1 MKDAYFS
8 SLVGRSV
15 QVYKGG
21 PNSNVG
27 RLLDV
32 SGDYLALQKDDGE
45 VIYYKTSHIKSI
57 REDSQI
63 RFNSALNVYDS
74 TKYLKAPTFNELA
87 ANFKDQTVLINGK
100 GPESKVG
107 KLIDVKSDFMILHT
121 KTDGLIFFNEQHI
134 TSISFAGSNNTGTD
148 ENNSGDESSNTS
160 TGEEEAEAE
169 SEAEAKAYAELSK
182 LMEDYNLAS
191 AEKSNELLTNLK
203 YCWIKINRKGPESI
217 EGMLVEANE
226 DHLVLVV
233 DNEIFRIATYHVKNF
248 SVSLEKPE
256 EQTNEQNS
264 GNEQQATNEKNE
276 KNEKNDKNNKNNKNE
291 NKSQEKNGEK
301 AASGQNQA
309 NQAKETQTNDA
320 NERETQEEYLNRMAR
335 RKRQHMKRKN
345 AQQTQA
351 NVQSSQA
358 PEKTVSTNQ
367 AKEQKPRESAPVS
380 NTSNNVK
387 RRKNGKS
394 INPVETFRKKREK

>member
-8 SLVGRSV
+8 SLIGRSV

-63 RFNSALNVYDS
+63 RFNSALNAYDS
-74 TKYLKAPTFNELA
+74 TNFLQAPTFNELA
-87 ANFKDQTVLINGK
+87 ANFKGLTIRINGN

-121 KTDGLIFFNEQHI
+121 KKDGLIFFNEQHI
-134 TSISFAGSNNTGTD
+134 TSLSFVGSNSTGTD
-148 ENNSGDESSNTS
+148 ENESSNAT
-160 TGEEEAEAE
+160 TEEQEAE
-169 SEAEAKAYAELSK
+169 SGAELSN

-191 AEKSNELLTNLK
+191 ADNSKDLLTNLK

-233 DNEIFRIATYHVKNF
+233 DNEIFRIATFHVKNF
-248 SVSLEKPE
+248 SVSLEKPK
-256 EQTNEQNS
+256 EQTNEQNDD
-264 GNEQQATNEKNE
+264 NEQQDT
-276 KNEKNDKNNKNNKNE
+276 NEKNDKNNKNKKND
-291 NKSQEKNGEK
+291 NNSQEKTGEK
-301 AASGQNQA
+301 AASESQNKK
-309 NQAKETQTNDA
+309 NQSKETQTNDA
-320 NERETQEEYLNRMAR
+320 NQRETQEEYLNRMAR
-335 RKRQHMKRKN
+335 RKRMHMKKKN

-351 NVQSSQA
+351 NVQSTQA
-358 PEKTVSTNQ
+358 PDKKASAEQ
-367 AKEQKPRESAPVS
+367 ATEQKPRENTPTSSPS
-380 NTSNNVK
+380 NIVK
-387 RRKNGKS
+387 KRKAGKS
-394 INPVETFRKKREK
+394 TSPVEAFRKKQEK